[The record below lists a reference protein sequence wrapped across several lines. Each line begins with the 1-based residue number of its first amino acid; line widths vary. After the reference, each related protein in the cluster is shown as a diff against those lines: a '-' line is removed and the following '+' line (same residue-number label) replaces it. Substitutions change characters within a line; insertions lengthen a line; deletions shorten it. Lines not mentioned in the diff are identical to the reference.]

1 MLFET
6 GQSAVSFF
14 YVSNLYEF
22 AVLTI
27 EGKSTQHTG
36 QDYVIL
42 RRLQTSRSN
51 N

>member
-14 YVSNLYEF
+14 HVSNLYEF
-22 AVLTI
+22 GVLII
-27 EGKSTQHTG
+27 EGKSIQHTG
-36 QDYVIL
+36 QEYVIL
-42 RRLQTSRSN
+42 RRLQTFRPN